1 MRRQVLS
8 LLVENNPGV
17 TSRISGLF
25 SRRGYN
31 IDSFSSGITAD
42 PRYER
47 VTIVTS
53 GDEQILEQ
61 IEKQLAKLEDVVDI
75 KKLEPGSSVTRELIL
90 VKIRA
95 KDTERQ
101 PIINVTEI
109 FHGKMVDVTRDSM
122 VIELTGQQDKL
133 DAFLDLLSGY
143 EILELARTG
152 ITGLSRGTADVKI
165 FDETGQLLK
174 Q

>member
-1 MRRQVLS
+1 MS
-8 LLVENNPGV
+8 ENNPAV
-17 TSRISGLF
+17 TSHISGLF

-31 IDSFSSGITAD
+31 IDSFSSGVTAD
-42 PRYER
+42 PRYTR
-47 VTIVTS
+47 ITIVAS

-95 KDTERQ
+95 
-101 PIINVTEI
+101 EI
-109 FHGKMVDVTRDSM
+109 FHGKIVDVTNDSM
-122 VIELTGQQDKL
+122 VIELTGHQDKL
-133 DAFLDLLSGY
+133 EAFLDLLQGY
-143 EILELARTG
+143 DILELARTG

-165 FDETGQLLK
+165 ME
-174 Q
+174 